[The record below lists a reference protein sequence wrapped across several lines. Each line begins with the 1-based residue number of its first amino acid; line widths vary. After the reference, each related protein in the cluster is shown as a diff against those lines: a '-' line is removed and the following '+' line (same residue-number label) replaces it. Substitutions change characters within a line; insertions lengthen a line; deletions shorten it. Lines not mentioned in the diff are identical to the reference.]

1 VTKSPDAFK
10 TIGEVA
16 ALLDVPQ
23 HVLRFWEAR
32 IGEVRPLRTKQG
44 QRRYRPEDVELLG
57 GIRVLLHVHG
67 YSIRGVQRLLRDR
80 GINYVRAAAGDVAPA
95 RAAPKSAAPQQTAA
109 APVFQLAHLSA
120 GARAALVRALS
131 DRATCRRLAA
141 VAIEIT
147 IELERDAA

>member
-1 VTKSPDAFK
+1 MKGPAAFR

-16 ALLDVPQ
+16 AALDVPQ

-44 QRRYRPEDVELLG
+44 QRRYRPEDIELLG

-67 YSIRGVQRLLRDR
+67 YSIRGVQRLLRDQ
-80 GINYVRAAAGDVAPA
+80 GISHVRAAASGCEPQGAAPA
-95 RAAPKSAAPQQTAA
+95 PAGPQAAVHLDHLPAA
-109 APVFQLAHLSA
+109 
-120 GARAALVRALS
+120 ARAALEQALA
-131 DRATCRRLAA
+131 DPAACRRLAA

-147 IELERDAA
+147 AEMGRDAA

>member
-1 VTKSPDAFK
+1 MTKSDKAFR

-16 ALLDVPQ
+16 AVLDVPQ

-67 YSIRGVQRLLRDR
+67 YSIRGVQRLIREQ
-80 GINYVRAAAGDVAPA
+80 GISHIRAAAGGATSARNEAASEAPRPA
-95 RAAPKSAAPQQTAA
+95 GES
-109 APVFQLAHLSA
+109 PVFNLDHLSA
-120 GARAALVRALS
+120 GARAALVTALS
-131 DRATCRRLAA
+131 NRAACRRLAA
-141 VAIEIT
+141 AAIEIT
-147 IELERDAA
+147 MGEAT

>member
-1 VTKSPDAFK
+1 MTKGEKAFR

-16 ALLDVPQ
+16 AALDVPQ

-67 YSIRGVQRLLRDR
+67 YSIRGVRRLLRDK
-80 GINYVRAAAGDVAPA
+80 GITHVRAAAGGAASARPEAP
-95 RAAPKSAAPQQTAA
+95 SEAPQAAVDAQT
-109 APVFQLAHLSA
+109 FDLNHLSA
-120 GARAALVRALS
+120 GARAALVSALT

-141 VAIEIT
+141 VAIQLTNDMEI
-147 IELERDAA
+147 AA

>member
-1 VTKSPDAFK
+1 MTRKASSAFR

-16 ALLDVPQ
+16 AALDVPQ

-67 YSIRGVQRLLRDR
+67 YSIRGVQRLLRDH
-80 GINYVRAAAGDVAPA
+80 GITHVRAFWHADVA
-95 RAAPKSAAPQQTAA
+95 SN
-109 APVFQLAHLSA
+109 
-120 GARAALVRALS
+120 
-131 DRATCRRLAA
+131 
-141 VAIEIT
+141 
-147 IELERDAA
+147 